1 MEALVLYLTFHY
13 FLSTMLSQW
22 GPFFGVDFSAEVGGT
37 SGLAMIANIKTLDM
51 GMIGALAVSGLVI
64 SLHNKF
70 FDTEQPWLTR
80 NTDKTACDNTLYQCV
95 QIIASLAVLLL
106 PFLPFS
112 SEKVLHWLNISGKWE
127 RRTIPAGH
135 SLPEVELLFQRID
148 KKVIDIETEKVKSVI
163 NG

>member
-1 MEALVLYLTFHY
+1 MPQATDAPERNKQIDELFVSTGKQIEKGAFKDALYEI
-13 FLSTMLSQW
+13 
-22 GPFFGVDFSAEVGGT
+22 FGFVRSA
-37 SGLAMIANIKTLDM
+37 
-51 GMIGALAVSGLVI
+51 
-64 SLHNKF
+64 NKF

-112 SEKVLHWLNISGKWE
+112 SEKVLRWLNISGKWE
-127 RRTIPAGH
+127 RRSIPAGYT
-135 SLPEVELLFQRID
+135 LPEVELLFQRID